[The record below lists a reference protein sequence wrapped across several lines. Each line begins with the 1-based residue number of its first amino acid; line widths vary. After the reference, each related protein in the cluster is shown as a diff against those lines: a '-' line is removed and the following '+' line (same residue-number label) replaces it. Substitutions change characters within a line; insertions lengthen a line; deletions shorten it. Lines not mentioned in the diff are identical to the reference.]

1 MFNFRNAVTKA
12 KDLLK
17 IGAISTVTD
26 YDFIIKEINE
36 FKSSKQRQWMI
47 DGEKYYEGQHD
58 ILKRQRTVI
67 GEGGK
72 LEVVSNLPNNKIVDN
87 QYAKMVDQKTN
98 YLLGKPFVIQTE
110 NEAYSV
116 LLEDMFNAKFKRLL
130 KNVGVDFYNGGIGW
144 LFPCYDEKGEF
155 TFKRFS
161 PKEIIAGW
169 RDSEHTVLDY
179 AIRIYEVIH
188 YTSKTTE
195 EIVEKVEVFDESGI
209 NYFELHDNKL
219 VPVEPYHQNYFTID
233 DENYNWS
240 KIPLIPF
247 KYNNKEIPLIK
258 KVKSLQDGLNIIESN
273 FQNQMEED
281 VRNTIMVLV
290 NYDGEDLGEFRRNL
304 ATYGAV
310 KVRTVDGA
318 GGDLKTLEIEVNCE
332 NYKTIIELFKKA
344 IIDNARGFDAKDDR
358 MSGNP
363 NQMNIQAMYS
373 DIDLDANGTETE
385 LQASFE
391 ELLWFIDMHFY
402 NMGLGDYEKEK
413 VDIIFNRDM
422 LVNEGEI
429 IENCGKS
436 EGIISKETIIAN
448 HPWVDDPQAELER
461 LEAEKQKDIEQYGG
475 AFTPNNGGDVNNED
489 EQLLD

>member
-1 MFNFRNAVTKA
+1 MFNLKNAVTKA

-26 YDFIIKEINE
+26 YDYIIREIKDFKE
-36 FKSSKQRQWMI
+36 SKQREWMI
-47 DGEKYYEGQHD
+47 TGEKYYEGFHD

-67 GEGGK
+67 GEGGQPQ
-72 LEVVSNLPNNKIVDN
+72 VVTNLPNNKIVDN

-110 NEAYSV
+110 NEAYSA
-116 LLEDMFNAKFKRLL
+116 LLEEVFGAKFKRLL
-130 KNVGVDFYNGGIGW
+130 KNAGVDFYNGAIAW
-144 LFPCYDEKGEF
+144 IYPCYDEKGEF
-155 TFKRFS
+155 TFKKFA
-161 PKEIIAGW
+161 PKEIIPIW
-169 RDSEHTVLDY
+169 KDSEHTELEA

-188 YTSKTTE
+188 YTSTKTE
-195 EIVEKVEVFDESGI
+195 EIVEKVEVFNNDGI
-209 NYFELHDNKL
+209 YYYELSNEKL
-219 VPVEPYHQNYFTID
+219 IPAEPIHQNYFTMD

-240 KIPLIPF
+240 KIPLIPI
-247 KYNNKEIPLIK
+247 KYNAKEIPLIR
-258 KVKSLQDGLNIIESN
+258 KVKSLQDGLNTIESN

-358 MSGNP
+358 MGNNP

-385 LQASFE
+385 LQAAFE
-391 ELLWFIDMHFY
+391 DLIWFVDMHLF
-402 NMGLGDYEKEK
+402 NMGLGDFEKEK
-413 VDIIFNRDM
+413 VEIIFNRDM

-429 IENCGKS
+429 IENCSKS
-436 EGIISKETIIAN
+436 EGILSKETIIAN
-448 HPWVDDPQAELER
+448 HPWVIDPQAEIER
-461 LEAEKQKDIEQYGG
+461 LEAEKQKEIELYGG
-475 AFTPNNGGDVNNED
+475 AFTPNNGGDVDD
-489 EQLLD
+489 EQDE